1 MGTDG
6 LIDLV
11 RDDEEGCT
19 MAETRA
25 RYALSF
31 TSGALLS
38 REALIA
44 APIYLGERDWIETR
58 KLLEQD
64 NLLQAR
70 TRSSGTRLAREVAQ
84 RLAVLAVEEL
94 ELLLDATPSERGHLM
109 WVAACRRYALI
120 GEFAEEVLRER
131 FLVLAQ
137 TLDYDH
143 FDSFIRGKT
152 LWHEEVA
159 SLKDSTLKKLRSTVF
174 RMLTEAGL
182 LSQGLIVP
190 AVLSPR
196 VAARLA
202 SRTPSDGR
210 FFPTGGVA

>member
-1 MGTDG
+1 
-6 LIDLV
+6 
-11 RDDEEGCT
+11 

-44 APIYLGERDWIETR
+44 APIYLGERDWIKTR

-70 TRSSGTRLAREVAQ
+70 TRSSGTRLAREVSQ

-94 ELLLDATPSERGHLM
+94 ELLLDATPSERGHLL
-109 WVAACRRYALI
+109 WVAACRRYAMI
-120 GEFAEEVLRER
+120 GEFSEEVLRER

-143 FDSFIRGKT
+143 FDIFVRGKT

-159 SLKDSTLKKLRSTVF
+159 NLKDSTLKKLRATVF

-190 AVLSPR
+190 AVFSPR
-196 VAARLA
+196 IAARLA
-202 SRTPSDGR
+202 SRDPSDFR